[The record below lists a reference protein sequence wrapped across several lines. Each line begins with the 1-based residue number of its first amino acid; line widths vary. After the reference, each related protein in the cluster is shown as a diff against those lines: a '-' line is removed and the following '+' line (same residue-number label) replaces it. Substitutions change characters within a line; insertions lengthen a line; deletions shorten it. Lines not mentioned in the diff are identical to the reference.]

1 MWFPGRKRRIVV
13 APSAGALETG
23 GGASAGPGAR
33 GSGDNPIRTRAGDR
47 LGRARFADHLTTFL
61 AEETADEGLVV
72 ALTGP
77 WGEGKTSVLNM
88 VRERLECEHAR
99 TILSFNPWMFSGRDQ
114 LVRVFFE
121 QAAAQLRLK
130 GRAGQELADRLLSY
144 GQALAPLTFV
154 PFVGVWFGRAATAAS
169 AINKLRGNAATAP
182 PVEQQ
187 RAEIEAALGG
197 LAEPLFVFIDD
208 IDRLTSVEIRDMLG
222 LVRLTAHFPKVIY
235 LLAFDRIRVER
246 ALDEQDA
253 GSGRG
258 YLDKIVE
265 LSFDLPTA
273 SEASRVQM
281 LTDRLLAVPG
291 IGAIP
296 FDPDRWGEV
305 LGGVL
310 LPLLATPRDIN
321 RFLAMLPAT
330 LRMTGDEVTLVDVLA
345 LEAVRLRLPEA
356 FALLGS
362 MRVPLTD
369 LRMLSS
375 RDQSRKS
382 ELEKF
387 IAAGGEHAAAVFGL
401 CRLLFPAS
409 ARHLGSNAATYS
421 SSQLPIWR
429 KERRVAHPEV
439 LDFYLHKQLQVGA
452 VSASGMDLVVGAMSD
467 RSALEALLCDMQS
480 DEIGDLLGRLE
491 GYVADVPL
499 KAVLPA
505 CTVLLNLYPRLR
517 TELRGMLDPGPEF
530 GLDRLVLK
538 LLGSVADIG
547 DRTRIVEDLCTDVG
561 PMMVKLRLLRSVG
574 RRPNPETD
582 RLIPAA
588 DSDRLFRQVCQQVRR
603 MPATQLATERHPL
616 ALLEWALE
624 EERGDRAHIES
635 LLDDDEVARI
645 LLRDA
650 IGELRSQDVGSSAVE
665 TSPVMHWELLRS
677 VMGADAR
684 IAEITDRVE
693 ARFPDDAQAMTA
705 VDLARRYLAGER
717 PADGLSRSRD
727 LVIRD
732 VTSQPGT
739 FFAPPH
745 GDWPALLIRAAATY
759 EADAAS
765 LARADISGADY
776 HRRLAEWLAD
786 RFPAGRIAGLA
797 AARSLPADISAWEPD
812 GDAYQTGRAAVQR
825 LVIGPS
831 GRPLAVVR
839 CGVLL
844 PGSGELMRLILDIA
858 LSPTSQTDREWG
870 RLTLEEVCDL
880 LAVAA
885 EGTVGSVG
893 EEIIR
898 SLFAGDMPPR
908 ATIELFLSST
918 EGGTGE
924 RQSSTLPGTIDLE
937 RLGPST
943 RPNQPP
949 RQGMFAVAGDTPVMT
964 DRDRRNLIAFALVR
978 MALDW
983 GYLDARSQ
991 LAALAP

>member
-1 MWFPGRKRRIVV
+1 V
-13 APSAGALETG
+13 ASAGALRTG
-23 GGASAGPGAR
+23 GGTSSESAAHQ
-33 GSGDNPIRTRAGDR
+33 SGDNPIRSRAGDQ

-61 AEETADEGLVV
+61 TEETADEGLVV

-88 VRERLECEHAR
+88 VRERLEGEQAR
-99 TILSFNPWMFSGRDQ
+99 TVLSFNPWMFSGRDQ

-130 GRAGQELADRLLSY
+130 GHAGKKLADRLVRY

-154 PFVGVWFGRAATAAS
+154 PFAGAWFGRAAAVAS
-169 AINKLRGNAATAP
+169 VAGKLRGNPATAL

-197 LAEPLFVFIDD
+197 LVEPLFVFIDD
-208 IDRLTSVEIRDMLG
+208 IDRLTAVEIRDMLG

-235 LLAFDRIRVER
+235 LLAFDRMRVER

-265 LSFDLPTA
+265 LSFDLPAA
-273 SEASRVQM
+273 SVTSRVQM
-281 LTDRLLAVPG
+281 LAGRLPTVSG
-291 IGAIP
+291 IESVP
-296 FDPDRWGEV
+296 FDSSRWEEV
-305 LGGVL
+305 LGGIL

-345 LEAVRLRLPEA
+345 LEAVRIRLPEA

-362 MRVPLTD
+362 MSVPLTD

-375 RDQSRKS
+375 RDESTKS

-387 IAAGGEHAAAVFGL
+387 IAAGGEHAAAVFSL

-421 SSQLPIWR
+421 SSQLPVWR

-439 LDFYLHKQLQVGA
+439 LDLYLHKQLQAGA
-452 VSASGMDLVVGAMSD
+452 LSASGMDLIVAAMSD
-467 RSALEALLCDMQS
+467 RSALEALLRDMRS
-480 DEIGDLLGRLE
+480 HEIEDLLGRLE
-491 GYVADVPL
+491 GYVTDVPL

-505 CTVLLNLYPRLR
+505 CTVLLNLHPRLR
-517 TELRGMLDPGPEF
+517 TKRQGTLDPGPEF

-538 LLGSVADIG
+538 LLGTVADTG
-547 DRTRIVEDLCTDVG
+547 DRTRIVEGLCSDVG
-561 PMMVKLRLLRSVG
+561 PMMARLRLLRSVG

-588 DSDRLFRQVCQQVRR
+588 ESDRLYRQVCQQVRHV
-603 MPATQLATERHPL
+603 PAAQLATERYPL
-616 ALLEWALE
+616 LLLEWALE
-624 EERGDRAHIES
+624 EEPGNRAHIEE
-635 LLDDDEVARI
+635 LLDDDETARI

-650 IGELRSQDVGSSAVE
+650 IGELRSQDIGSGAVE
-665 TSPVMHWELLRS
+665 TFPVMQWELLRS
-677 VMGADAR
+677 VMGPNAR
-684 IAEITDRVE
+684 IAEITDRVA

-705 VDLARRYLAGER
+705 VDLARKYLAGER

-727 LVIRD
+727 LVIRN

-745 GDWPALLIRAAATY
+745 GDWPAMLIRAAATY
-759 EADAAS
+759 EAGPAW
-765 LARADISGADY
+765 LTRADVSGADY
-776 HRRLAEWLAD
+776 HRQLAGWLAD
-786 RFPAGRIAGLA
+786 RFPAGRIAQLA
-797 AARSLPADISAWEPD
+797 AARGLPADVSAWEPD
-812 GDAYQTGRAAVQR
+812 GDAYQTGRSAVQR

-839 CGVLL
+839 CAVLL
-844 PGSGELMRLILDIA
+844 PSGGELMRLILDIA
-858 LSPTSQTDREWG
+858 LSPTPQTDQEWG
-870 RLTLEEVCDL
+870 RLTLEEVRDL
-880 LAVAA
+880 LATAA
-885 EGTVGSVG
+885 EGTAGPAG

-908 ATIELFLSST
+908 STIELFLWSA
-918 EGGTGE
+918 EGGTGK
-924 RQSSTLPGTIDLE
+924 RQSSTLSDTIDLE
-937 RLGPST
+937 RLGLST

-949 RQGMFAVAGDTPVMT
+949 RQGMFAVAGDTAVTT
-964 DRDRRNLIAFALVR
+964 DQDRRNLIVFALVR

-991 LAALAP
+991 LAALAS